1 MRYQFNKN
9 QKPKTMIDPKEKAA
23 ELVNKFVQ
31 YTPAEEGIEYPF
43 AKQCALIAVKEIKE
57 AIDWHEY
64 KFPGFLYEE
73 YNYWEQVEQEIQN
86 F

>member
-1 MRYQFNKN
+1 MT
-9 QKPKTMIDPKEKAA
+9 PKQKAA

-57 AIDWHEY
+57 AIDWHKY
-64 KFPGFLYEE
+64 AYPIEE
-73 YNYWEQVEQEIQN
+73 HDYWEKVEQEIQN
-86 F
+86 I

>member
-1 MRYQFNKN
+1 M
-9 QKPKTMIDPKEKAA
+9 TPKEKAA

-64 KFPGFLYEE
+64 E
-73 YNYWEQVEQEIQN
+73 YPNETFDYWEQVEQEIQN
-86 F
+86 L

>member
-1 MRYQFNKN
+1 M
-9 QKPKTMIDPKEKAA
+9 TPKEKAA

-64 KFPGFLYEE
+64 E
-73 YNYWEQVEQEIQN
+73 YPNETFDYWEQVKQEIQN
-86 F
+86 L

>member
-1 MRYQFNKN
+1 M
-9 QKPKTMIDPKEKAA
+9 TPKEKAA

-57 AIDWHEY
+57 AIDWHKY
-64 KFPGFLYEE
+64 AYPIEE
-73 YNYWEQVEQEIQN
+73 HDYWEKVEQEIQN
-86 F
+86 I